1 MCKTKYKI
9 LNHLVKLTI
18 LLFIGSWLDDIAQ
31 LESLNENKNEIP
43 LEKESLYDYLNENKY
58 KIFGV
63 SCIIIFI
70 SLIYFNNTNTSEKP
84 FIFPEVFVP
93 PLDLILS
100 SLQPYVLDIFYNDF
114 LSIVSDVIDKKMS
127 KEEGVII
134 LLKMMNLK
142 KNKTLVFDEKE
153 FQQITEKLLEEIE
166 KL

>member
-31 LESLNENKNEIP
+31 LESLNENKNEMP
-43 LEKESLYDYLNENKY
+43 LEKESWYDYLNENKS

-142 KNKTLVFDEKE
+142 KNKALVFDEKE